1 MALAVNFKNCNKMNF
16 NDFYWHDAII
26 KNIQIDRL
34 NPGNEDSIKFEIV
47 WPEDKGKV
55 TFVFEEV
62 YWAMMHLNFGII
74 ADETI
79 MGAIVLDEHN
89 QDLVNF
95 YSKWKGAMNEVK
107 LNTYK
112 IDLNSTGG
120 EIKIIA
126 KRFSVL
132 AE

>member
-1 MALAVNFKNCNKMNF
+1 MNF

-26 KNIQIDRL
+26 KNVSIDR
-34 NPGNEDSIKFEIV
+34 NRPGVLDEIIFDIE
-47 WPEDKGKV
+47 WSEDKGKV
-55 TFVFEEV
+55 TLVFESV
-62 YWAMMHLNFGII
+62 YLVKMNLNFGIV

-79 MGAIVLDEHN
+79 LNAIVLDEN
-89 QDLVNF
+89 NEDLANF

-112 IDLNSTGG
+112 IDLNSTGS

-126 KRFSVL
+126 KGFRVEDIWKIAPASPRNR
-132 AE
+132 